1 MALKPY
7 PRVRIVSDGT
17 GKGTHVYD
25 AEGNEV
31 LKGEIS
37 GITWEMNR
45 EGHFLGRVK
54 LELVGAKLEAE
65 GALVE
70 VEVPVMKTVPPGLS
84 GDALKRWLEE
94 RGKRIMPEVPA

>member
-31 LKGEIS
+31 LKGEIRA
-37 GITWEMNR
+37 ITWELAPAN
-45 EGHFLGRVK
+45 HFLGRVK

-65 GALVE
+65 GALTE
-70 VEVPVMKTVPPGLS
+70 VEAPVMKTVPPG
-84 GDALKRWLEE
+84 DARAP
-94 RGKRIMPEVPA
+94 G